1 VVQFD
6 RQDSPPQ
13 NPLWLFTMPLYSVE
27 VDNFKSYKGVQ
38 TIGPFKHFTAVIGP
52 NGAGKSNLMD
62 AISFVL
68 GVRSAQLRST
78 QLKDLIYK
86 PGELDDSSIS
96 QEQPKKASVTAI
108 YVDHRNG
115 QQYRFS
121 RTITVSSDKSG
132 SSVYTINQKVVKLED
147 YLATLE
153 SHNILVK
160 AKNFLVFQGDVE
172 AIASQNPKSL
182 SKLIDQ
188 ISGSL
193 ELAPEY
199 ERKKAAY
206 LEASKN
212 SNDTIA
218 RRRVIN
224 AEIKDFKQQKT
235 EMEKYDLL
243 CRERDESII
252 HHLLWKLFHIES
264 QINEHLGS
272 IQSKNETLRP
282 MRAET
287 AELERSVAAARR
299 EYAHVTKDVA
309 QTENEL
315 KLKEKYKEEEK
326 LPRLVDCEE
335 KLKHL
340 QKKRANEERA
350 MLNLSKEKAAK
361 EKELASLRRQLATV
375 TEARDK
381 FYAKQHSSN
390 RNISISEDKLKE
402 YQTLKA
408 KSAIECPKE
417 HELIKT
423 INQDLKTKTFKLS
436 QLEDQ
441 LEQAQAR
448 YKKLDQ
454 EHDAQTNRKTATEN
468 QIDSVLRDLNKK
480 KKQLHDLQAE
490 RTRQAQT
497 ETELKEKLQDCLK
510 KISEAGAA
518 QRETD
523 SEMRIR
529 TMVEKLRK
537 MFPGVSGRLQDLCSP
552 VARKHDVAI
561 RIVLGRNLNAVVVD
575 SQKTAFECVEYL
587 KIQRLGAAS
596 FIPLDSI
603 KVTPVN
609 ERLRNLATGAR
620 LAIDVIKHDP
630 IYERAVQYACGNTI
644 ICDSTQ
650 IARHVVY
657 DKGNEVK
664 AVSLDGTVIHKGG
677 NMSGGVTGLD
687 GSRKFDEREV
697 QALKRAQEDIL
708 AKIKANS
715 SNAPRDNDEAL
726 LADISR
732 LEANLAFLKDD
743 LLASETTLAG
753 IMSELEVLSQKKDE
767 KANAEIDAIKAELQ
781 SLQEAQNSV
790 NRVEDKIFESFCKSI
805 NVENI
810 REYEGHH
817 LQLQQQNS
825 VEQERLETTVSKLQH
840 QINFETEQLEGLI
853 ERQASVQSSSEKT
866 LKNIDSVTA
875 KKQQVQDE
883 MQEIVQEIAQLTS
896 RRDELVQAQS
906 EKSAIVSETK
916 KELSKVIKVLDATSR
931 DISGLND
938 EIERL
943 VSDRLNIFRRCKLE
957 SISLPILQGSLQ
969 RIPMDEVVRANAMGD
984 EASSENTSQAVDP
997 KDYGIKIDYGKLDE
1011 EEKENPSLELEQHF
1025 MDKLARL
1032 NTQIEAVVPKTRALE
1047 KLEEVENRLRE
1058 QDREFEAARK
1068 LARTTKEEFTVIKN
1082 KRVNLFNQAYTHI
1095 KNEIHEVYREL
1106 TRGDS
1111 NDGRVATDRGI
1122 SNDGKAYLELDD
1134 FEEPYL
1140 HGIKYSTMPPGKR
1153 YRDVEQLSG
1162 GERTMAALAL
1172 LFAIHSYQPSPFFV
1186 LDEVDAALDNS
1197 NVRQIADYV
1206 RKKSGESV
1214 QFVVISLKGTFYE
1227 KASGLVGIY
1236 RDNKWGGTKSLT
1248 LDLDQYGD

>member
-1 VVQFD
+1 
-6 RQDSPPQ
+6 
-13 NPLWLFTMPLYSVE
+13 
-27 VDNFKSYKGVQ
+27 
-38 TIGPFKHFTAVIGP
+38 
-52 NGAGKSNLMD
+52 
-62 AISFVL
+62 
-68 GVRSAQLRST
+68 
-78 QLKDLIYK
+78 
-86 PGELDDSSIS
+86 
-96 QEQPKKASVTAI
+96 
-108 YVDHRNG
+108 
-115 QQYRFS
+115 
-121 RTITVSSDKSG
+121 
-132 SSVYTINQKVVKLED
+132 
-147 YLATLE
+147 
-153 SHNILVK
+153 
-160 AKNFLVFQGDVE
+160 
-172 AIASQNPKSL
+172 
-182 SKLIDQ
+182 
-188 ISGSL
+188 
-193 ELAPEY
+193 
-199 ERKKAAY
+199 
-206 LEASKN
+206 
-212 SNDTIA
+212 
-218 RRRVIN
+218 
-224 AEIKDFKQQKT
+224 
-235 EMEKYDLL
+235 
-243 CRERDESII
+243 
-252 HHLLWKLFHIES
+252 
-264 QINEHLGS
+264 
-272 IQSKNETLRP
+272 
-282 MRAET
+282 
-287 AELERSVAAARR
+287 
-299 EYAHVTKDVA
+299 
-309 QTENEL
+309 
-315 KLKEKYKEEEK
+315 
-326 LPRLVDCEE
+326 
-335 KLKHL
+335 
-340 QKKRANEERA
+340 
-350 MLNLSKEKAAK
+350 
-361 EKELASLRRQLATV
+361 
-375 TEARDK
+375 
-381 FYAKQHSSN
+381 
-390 RNISISEDKLKE
+390 
-402 YQTLKA
+402 
-408 KSAIECPKE
+408 
-417 HELIKT
+417 
-423 INQDLKTKTFKLS
+423 
-436 QLEDQ
+436 
-441 LEQAQAR
+441 
-448 YKKLDQ
+448 
-454 EHDAQTNRKTATEN
+454 
-468 QIDSVLRDLNKK
+468 VLRDLNKK

-984 EASSENTSQAVDP
+984 EASSEDTSQAVDP

-1236 RDNKWGGTKSLT
+1236 RDNEWGGTKSLT

>member
-1 VVQFD
+1 
-6 RQDSPPQ
+6 
-13 NPLWLFTMPLYSVE
+13 
-27 VDNFKSYKGVQ
+27 
-38 TIGPFKHFTAVIGP
+38 
-52 NGAGKSNLMD
+52 
-62 AISFVL
+62 
-68 GVRSAQLRST
+68 
-78 QLKDLIYK
+78 
-86 PGELDDSSIS
+86 
-96 QEQPKKASVTAI
+96 
-108 YVDHRNG
+108 
-115 QQYRFS
+115 
-121 RTITVSSDKSG
+121 
-132 SSVYTINQKVVKLED
+132 
-147 YLATLE
+147 
-153 SHNILVK
+153 
-160 AKNFLVFQGDVE
+160 
-172 AIASQNPKSL
+172 
-182 SKLIDQ
+182 
-188 ISGSL
+188 
-193 ELAPEY
+193 
-199 ERKKAAY
+199 
-206 LEASKN
+206 
-212 SNDTIA
+212 
-218 RRRVIN
+218 
-224 AEIKDFKQQKT
+224 
-235 EMEKYDLL
+235 
-243 CRERDESII
+243 
-252 HHLLWKLFHIES
+252 
-264 QINEHLGS
+264 
-272 IQSKNETLRP
+272 
-282 MRAET
+282 
-287 AELERSVAAARR
+287 
-299 EYAHVTKDVA
+299 
-309 QTENEL
+309 
-315 KLKEKYKEEEK
+315 
-326 LPRLVDCEE
+326 LPRVVDCEE

-1236 RDNKWGGTKSLT
+1236 RDNEWGGTKSLT

>member
-1 VVQFD
+1 
-6 RQDSPPQ
+6 
-13 NPLWLFTMPLYSVE
+13 
-27 VDNFKSYKGVQ
+27 
-38 TIGPFKHFTAVIGP
+38 
-52 NGAGKSNLMD
+52 
-62 AISFVL
+62 
-68 GVRSAQLRST
+68 
-78 QLKDLIYK
+78 
-86 PGELDDSSIS
+86 
-96 QEQPKKASVTAI
+96 
-108 YVDHRNG
+108 
-115 QQYRFS
+115 
-121 RTITVSSDKSG
+121 
-132 SSVYTINQKVVKLED
+132 
-147 YLATLE
+147 
-153 SHNILVK
+153 
-160 AKNFLVFQGDVE
+160 
-172 AIASQNPKSL
+172 
-182 SKLIDQ
+182 
-188 ISGSL
+188 
-193 ELAPEY
+193 
-199 ERKKAAY
+199 
-206 LEASKN
+206 
-212 SNDTIA
+212 
-218 RRRVIN
+218 
-224 AEIKDFKQQKT
+224 
-235 EMEKYDLL
+235 MEKYDLL

-1236 RDNKWGGTKSLT
+1236 RDNEWGGTKSLT

>member
-1 VVQFD
+1 
-6 RQDSPPQ
+6 
-13 NPLWLFTMPLYSVE
+13 MPLHSVE

-86 PGELDDSSIS
+86 AGELEDSSTPH
-96 QEQPKKASVTAI
+96 EQPKKASVTANYI
-108 YVDHRNG
+108 DHRNG

-132 SSVYTINQKVVKLED
+132 SSIYTINKKVVKLED
-147 YLATLE
+147 YVATLE

-235 EMEKYDLL
+235 EMEKYDQL
-243 CRERDESII
+243 CHDRDEAII
-252 HHLLWKLFHIES
+252 HHLLWKLFHIEA
-264 QINEHLGS
+264 QINEHLES
-272 IQSKNETLRP
+272 IESKNETLGP
-282 MRAET
+282 MRLEVAD
-287 AELERSVAAARR
+287 LERSVAAARR
-299 EYAHVTKDVA
+299 EYAQVTREVA
-309 QTENEL
+309 RTENEL
-315 KLKEKYKEEEK
+315 KSKEKYKEEEK
-326 LPRLVDCEE
+326 LPRLVECEE

-340 QKKRANEERA
+340 EKKKLNEEKTMA
-350 MLNLSKEKAAK
+350 NLSKEKTAK
-361 EKELASLRRQLATV
+361 EKELVTLRRQLAIV
-375 TEARDK
+375 TEARDN
-381 FYAKQHSSN
+381 FYAKQQASN

-408 KSAIECPKE
+408 KSANECPKE

-441 LEQAQAR
+441 LEQAQTR

-454 EHDAQTNRKTATEN
+454 DHDTQTNRKTMTEN
-468 QIDSVLRDLNKK
+468 KIDGVLRELNKK
-480 KKQLHDLQAE
+480 RKQIHDVQAE

-523 SEMRIR
+523 SEVRMR
-529 TMVEKLRK
+529 TMIEKLRRL
-537 MFPGVSGRLQDLCSP
+537 FPGVSGRLQDLCSP

-587 KIQRLGAAS
+587 KIQRLGS
-596 FIPLDSI
+596 VLFIPLDTI
-603 KVTPVN
+603 KVNPVN
-609 ERLRNLATGAR
+609 ERLRNLASGAR
-620 LAIDVIKHDP
+620 LAIDLIKHDP
-630 IYERAVQYACGNTI
+630 VYERAVQHACGNTI

-650 IARHVVY
+650 IARNVVY

-687 GSRKFDEREV
+687 SSRKFDEREV
-697 QALKRAQEDIL
+697 QGLKRAQEDIL

-732 LEANLAFLKDD
+732 LEATLAFLKDD
-743 LLASETTLAG
+743 LLASETALAG
-753 IMSELEVLSQKKDE
+753 IRSELEVLSQKKDE
-767 KANAEIDAIKAELQ
+767 KAQAEIDAIKAELN
-781 SLQEAQNSV
+781 SLQEAQIAV
-790 NRVEDKIFESFCKSI
+790 NRVEDKIFESFCRSI

-810 REYEGHH
+810 RDYEGHH

-840 QINFETEQLEGLI
+840 QINFETEQLEGLV
-853 ERQASVQSSSEKT
+853 ERQATVQSSSEKT
-866 LKNIDSVTA
+866 LKTLESVTV
-875 KKQQVQDE
+875 KKQQVQNE
-883 MQEIVQEIAQLTS
+883 MKEIDQEISQLRSRHDDFVQT
-896 RRDELVQAQS
+896 QS
-906 EKSAIVSETK
+906 EKAAIVSETK
-916 KELSKVIKVLDATSR
+916 KELSKAVKVLDAALR
-931 DISGLND
+931 DIGGWND

-943 VSDRLNIFRRCKLE
+943 ASDRLNIFRRCKLE
-957 SISLPILQGSLQ
+957 SISLPILQGSLLQ
-969 RIPMDEVVRANAMGD
+969 IPMEEVVRATPVGD
-984 EASSENTSQAVDP
+984 EASSENTPRAVTP
-997 KDYGIKIDYGKLDE
+997 QDYGIKLDYAKLDE
-1011 EEKENPSLELEQHF
+1011 EEKENPSFELEQHF
-1025 MDKLARL
+1025 IDRLARL
-1032 NTQIEAVVPKTRALE
+1032 NTQIEAMVPKTRALE
-1047 KLEEVENRLRE
+1047 KLEEVENRLRDH
-1058 QDREFEAARK
+1058 DREFEAARK
-1068 LARTTKEEFTVIKN
+1068 LARATKDEFNEIRN
-1082 KRVNLFNQAYTHI
+1082 KRVNLFNQAYSHI
-1095 KNEIHEVYREL
+1095 KDEIHEVYREL
-1106 TRGDS
+1106 TRGDPH
-1111 NDGRVATDRGI
+1111 DGRVASERGV

-1162 GERTMAALAL
+1162 GEKTMAALAL

-1186 LDEVDAALDNS
+1186 LDEVDAALDNT
-1197 NVRQIADYV
+1197 NVRRIADYV

-1236 RDNKWGGTKSLT
+1236 RDNEWGGTKSLT

>member
-1 VVQFD
+1 
-6 RQDSPPQ
+6 
-13 NPLWLFTMPLYSVE
+13 
-27 VDNFKSYKGVQ
+27 
-38 TIGPFKHFTAVIGP
+38 
-52 NGAGKSNLMD
+52 MD

>member
-1 VVQFD
+1 
-6 RQDSPPQ
+6 
-13 NPLWLFTMPLYSVE
+13 MPLYSVE

-86 PGELDDSSIS
+86 AGELDDSSTS
-96 QEQPKKASVTAI
+96 HEQPKKASVTAI
-108 YVDHRNG
+108 YIDHKNG

-132 SSVYTINQKVVKLED
+132 SSVYTINKKVVKWED

-160 AKNFLVFQGDVE
+160 ARNFLVFQGDVE

-199 ERKKAAY
+199 EKKKAAY
-206 LEASKN
+206 LAASKN

-235 EMEKYDLL
+235 EMEKYDQL
-243 CRERDESII
+243 CRERDEAII

-264 QINEHLGS
+264 QMSENLES
-272 IQSKNETLRP
+272 IESKNETLRP
-282 MRAET
+282 MRAEA
-287 AELERSVAAARR
+287 AELERSLAAARR
-299 EYAHVTKDVA
+299 ELAHVTRDVA
-309 QTENEL
+309 QIENEL
-315 KLKEKYKEEEK
+315 KSKEKYKEEEK

-340 QKKRANEERA
+340 EKKKGNEERS
-350 MLNLSKEKAAK
+350 MVTLSNEKAAK
-361 EKELASLRRQLATV
+361 EKQLVTLRRQLTVV
-375 TEARDK
+375 TEARDN
-381 FYAKQHSSN
+381 FYAKQQSTN

-402 YQTLKA
+402 YQALKA
-408 KSAIECPKE
+408 KCANECPQE
-417 HELIKT
+417 HERIKT
-423 INQDLKTKTFKLS
+423 INRDLKTKTFQLS
-436 QLEDQ
+436 QLEGQ
-441 LEQAQAR
+441 LAQVQAR
-448 YKKLDQ
+448 YNKLDQ
-454 EHDAQTNRKTATEN
+454 EHDAQTNRKTMTEN
-468 QIDSVLRDLNKK
+468 KIDAVLRELNKK

-490 RTRQAQT
+490 RTRRAQT

-537 MFPGVSGRLQDLCSP
+537 MFTGVSGRLQDLCSP

-575 SQKTAFECVEYL
+575 TQKTAFDCVEYL
-587 KIQRLGAAS
+587 KLQRLGSAT
-596 FIPLDSI
+596 FIPIDTI
-603 KVTPVN
+603 KVNPVN
-609 ERLRNLATGAR
+609 ERFRNLATGAR
-620 LAIDVIKHDP
+620 LAIDLIKHDP
-630 IYERAVQYACGNTI
+630 IYERAVHYACGNTI

-687 GSRKFDEREV
+687 GSRRFDEREV
-697 QALKRAQEDIL
+697 QGLKRAQEDIL
-708 AKIKANS
+708 AKIKENS
-715 SNAPRDNDEAL
+715 SNAPRDNDDVL

-732 LEANLAFLKDD
+732 LETSLAFLKDD
-743 LLASETTLAG
+743 LLACGTTLAG
-753 IMSELEVLSQKKDE
+753 ILSELKVLSQKKDE
-767 KANAEIDAIKAELQ
+767 KANAEIDAIKTELT

-790 NRVEDKIFESFCKSI
+790 NQVEDKIFESFCKSI
-805 NVENI
+805 NVANI

-817 LQLQQQNS
+817 LQLQEKNS
-825 VEQERLETTVSKLQH
+825 EEQERLETTVSKLQH
-840 QINFETEQLEGLI
+840 QINFETEQLEGLA
-853 ERQASVQSSSEKT
+853 ERQASIQTSSEKT
-866 LKNIDSVTA
+866 LKSLESITV
-875 KKQQVQDE
+875 KKQQIQKE
-883 MQEIVQEIAQLTS
+883 MQEIDQEIEQLSS
-896 RRDELVQAQS
+896 RHDELIQAQS
-906 EKSAIVSETK
+906 AKSAIISEAK
-916 KELSKVIKVLDATSR
+916 KELSKVNKALDATLR
-931 DISGLND
+931 DIGGLND
-938 EIERL
+938 DIEKL

-957 SISLPILQGSLQ
+957 SISLPILEGSLQ
-969 RIPMDEVVRANAMGD
+969 RVPMDEVVRESARGD
-984 EASSENTSQAVDP
+984 EASSENTPQAVDP
-997 KDYGIKIDYGKLDE
+997 SDYGIKIDYEKLDE

-1025 MDKLARL
+1025 MDKLTRL
-1032 NTQIEAVVPKTRALE
+1032 NTQIEAMVPKTRALE
-1047 KLEEVENRLRE
+1047 KLQEVENRLRE
-1058 QDREFEAARK
+1058 HDKEFEAARK
-1068 LARTTKEEFTVIKN
+1068 LTRTTKDEFTEIRN
-1082 KRVNLFNQAYTHI
+1082 QRVKLFNQAYTHI
-1095 KNEIHEVYREL
+1095 KDAIHEVYREL
-1106 TRGDS
+1106 TRGDY
-1111 NDGRVATDRGI
+1111 NDGRVANDRGV

-1134 FEEPYL
+1134 LEEPYL

-1162 GERTMAALAL
+1162 GEKTMAALAL

-1236 RDNKWGGTKSLT
+1236 RDNEWGGTKSLT

>member
-1 VVQFD
+1 
-6 RQDSPPQ
+6 
-13 NPLWLFTMPLYSVE
+13 
-27 VDNFKSYKGVQ
+27 
-38 TIGPFKHFTAVIGP
+38 
-52 NGAGKSNLMD
+52 
-62 AISFVL
+62 
-68 GVRSAQLRST
+68 
-78 QLKDLIYK
+78 
-86 PGELDDSSIS
+86 
-96 QEQPKKASVTAI
+96 
-108 YVDHRNG
+108 
-115 QQYRFS
+115 
-121 RTITVSSDKSG
+121 
-132 SSVYTINQKVVKLED
+132 
-147 YLATLE
+147 
-153 SHNILVK
+153 
-160 AKNFLVFQGDVE
+160 
-172 AIASQNPKSL
+172 
-182 SKLIDQ
+182 
-188 ISGSL
+188 
-193 ELAPEY
+193 
-199 ERKKAAY
+199 
-206 LEASKN
+206 
-212 SNDTIA
+212 
-218 RRRVIN
+218 
-224 AEIKDFKQQKT
+224 
-235 EMEKYDLL
+235 
-243 CRERDESII
+243 
-252 HHLLWKLFHIES
+252 
-264 QINEHLGS
+264 
-272 IQSKNETLRP
+272 
-282 MRAET
+282 
-287 AELERSVAAARR
+287 
-299 EYAHVTKDVA
+299 
-309 QTENEL
+309 
-315 KLKEKYKEEEK
+315 
-326 LPRLVDCEE
+326 
-335 KLKHL
+335 
-340 QKKRANEERA
+340 
-350 MLNLSKEKAAK
+350 
-361 EKELASLRRQLATV
+361 
-375 TEARDK
+375 
-381 FYAKQHSSN
+381 
-390 RNISISEDKLKE
+390 
-402 YQTLKA
+402 
-408 KSAIECPKE
+408 
-417 HELIKT
+417 
-423 INQDLKTKTFKLS
+423 
-436 QLEDQ
+436 
-441 LEQAQAR
+441 
-448 YKKLDQ
+448 
-454 EHDAQTNRKTATEN
+454 
-468 QIDSVLRDLNKK
+468 
-480 KKQLHDLQAE
+480 
-490 RTRQAQT
+490 
-497 ETELKEKLQDCLK
+497 
-510 KISEAGAA
+510 
-518 QRETD
+518 
-523 SEMRIR
+523 
-529 TMVEKLRK
+529 MVEKLRK

-805 NVENI
+805 NVKNI

>member
-1 VVQFD
+1 VVQLD

-1236 RDNKWGGTKSLT
+1236 RDNEWGGTKSLT

>member
-1 VVQFD
+1 
-6 RQDSPPQ
+6 
-13 NPLWLFTMPLYSVE
+13 MPLHSVE

-86 PGELDDSSIS
+86 AGELEDSSAPH
-96 QEQPKKASVTAI
+96 EQPKKASVTAI

-121 RTITVSSDKSG
+121 RTITVSSEKSG
-132 SSVYTINQKVVKLED
+132 ASIYTINKKIVKLED

-193 ELAPEY
+193 ELSPDY

-235 EMEKYDLL
+235 EMEKYDEL
-243 CRERDESII
+243 CGKKDGII
-252 HHLLWKLFHIES
+252 IQHLLWKLFHIES
-264 QINEHLGS
+264 QINEHLES
-272 IQSKNETLRP
+272 IQSKNATLGP
-282 MRAET
+282 MRAEA
-287 AELERSVAAARR
+287 AELERSVTAARR
-299 EYAHVTKDVA
+299 EYAQVTKEVVR
-309 QTENEL
+309 TENEL
-315 KLKEKYKEEEK
+315 KSREKYKEEEK
-326 LPRLVDCEE
+326 LPRLVECEE

-340 QKKRANEERA
+340 EKKKVNEERA
-350 MLNLSKEKAAK
+350 MSNLSKEKAAK
-361 EKELASLRRQLATV
+361 EKELVTLRRQLATV
-375 TEARDK
+375 TEARDN
-381 FYAKQHSSN
+381 FYAKQQASN
-390 RNISISEDKLKE
+390 RNVSISEEKLKE
-402 YQTLKA
+402 YQALKA
-408 KSAIECPKE
+408 KSANECPKE

-448 YKKLDQ
+448 HKKLDQ
-454 EHDAQTNRKTATEN
+454 EHDTQTNRKTMTEN
-468 QIDSVLRDLNKK
+468 KIDTVLRELNKK
-480 KKQLHDLQAE
+480 KKQLHDMQAE
-490 RTRQAQT
+490 KTRQAQT

-518 QRETD
+518 QRESD

-529 TMVEKLRK
+529 TMVEKLRRI
-537 MFPGVSGRLQDLCSP
+537 FPGVSGRLQDLCSP

-596 FIPLDSI
+596 FIPLDTI

-620 LAIDVIKHDP
+620 LAIDLIKHDP
-630 IYERAVQYACGNTI
+630 IYERAVQHACGNTI

-657 DKGNEVK
+657 EKGNEVK

-687 GSRKFDEREV
+687 GSRKFDDREV

-753 IMSELEVLSQKKDE
+753 IVSELGILSQKKDK
-767 KANAEIDAIKAELQ
+767 KAQAEIDAIKSELKA
-781 SLQEAQNSV
+781 LEEAQSAV

-810 REYEGHH
+810 RDYEGHH

-825 VEQERLETTVSKLQH
+825 SEQERLETTVSKLQH
-840 QINFETEQLEGLI
+840 QIDFETEQLEGLA
-853 ERQASVQSSSEKT
+853 ERQATIQSVSGKT
-866 LKNIDSVTA
+866 LKTLESVAA
-875 KKQQVQDE
+875 KKLQVENE
-883 MQEIVQEIAQLTS
+883 MKEIDQEISKLSSQLE
-896 RRDELVQAQS
+896 ELVQAQS
-906 EKSAIVSETK
+906 EKSAIVSEAK
-916 KELSKVIKVLDATSR
+916 KESSKVIKVLDATLR
-931 DISGLND
+931 DIGGWND

-957 SISLPILQGSLQ
+957 SISLPILEGSLRQ
-969 RIPMDEVVRANAMGD
+969 IPMEEAVTDAAPAN
-984 EASSENTSQAVDP
+984 EASSQNTPQAVDP
-997 KDYGIKIDYGKLDE
+997 RNHGIKIDYARLDD
-1011 EEKENPSLELEQHF
+1011 EEKENPSFELEQHF
-1025 MDKLARL
+1025 VEQLARL
-1032 NTQIEAVVPKTRALE
+1032 NTQIEAMVPKTRALE
-1047 KLEEVENRLRE
+1047 KLEEVENRLRDH
-1058 QDREFEAARK
+1058 DREFEAARK
-1068 LARTTKEEFTVIKN
+1068 LARATKDEFTEIRN
-1082 KRVNLFNQAYTHI
+1082 KRVNLFNKAYNHI

-1106 TRGDS
+1106 TKGSS
-1111 NDGRVATDRGI
+1111 NDDRLAAGERGV

-1162 GERTMAALAL
+1162 GEKTMAALAL

-1186 LDEVDAALDNS
+1186 LDEVDAALDNT
-1197 NVRQIADYV
+1197 NVRRIADYV
-1206 RKKSGESV
+1206 RKKSGETV

-1236 RDNKWGGTKSLT
+1236 RDNDWGGTKSLT

>member
-1 VVQFD
+1 
-6 RQDSPPQ
+6 
-13 NPLWLFTMPLYSVE
+13 
-27 VDNFKSYKGVQ
+27 
-38 TIGPFKHFTAVIGP
+38 
-52 NGAGKSNLMD
+52 MD

-252 HHLLWKLFHIES
+252 YHLLWKLFHIES